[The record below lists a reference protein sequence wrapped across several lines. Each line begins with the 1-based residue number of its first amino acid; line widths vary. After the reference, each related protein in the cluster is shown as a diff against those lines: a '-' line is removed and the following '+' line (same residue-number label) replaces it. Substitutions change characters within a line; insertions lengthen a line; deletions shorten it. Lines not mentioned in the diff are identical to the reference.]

1 MQCISLQ
8 PPPPPTPPHWSG
20 WTVGKL
26 EVGILPLTG
35 EKQTN
40 SGDTKVKKW
49 SYKYCIFSRVFSG
62 LSRLSATPFVL
73 SHPLCLALPFF
84 CVCLIPSVGLILW
97 VIVWASLPLVCVPRV
112 FSAVYSMSSLLKHQ
126 AGCINTPW
134 QRRLASIDVCLAWH
148 FPSIPEP
155 AHQRL
160 PTGLLDPGVWHC
172 LFPRVCVCLPMC
184 ALSGLCSHPSA
195 SGPVRICRSSN
206 APRAL

>member
-1 MQCISLQ
+1 MGGVGEHKHYEVYFGCSFLKSSVKFTCGEDAVHLTST
-8 PPPPPTPPHWSG
+8 PPPPTPPHWSG

-84 CVCLIPSVGLILW
+84 LCVFDSLCWSNSLGDCLSLAAACLCPS
-97 VIVWASLPLVCVPRV
+97 
-112 FSAVYSMSSLLKHQ
+112 
-126 AGCINTPW
+126 
-134 QRRLASIDVCLAWH
+134 
-148 FPSIPEP
+148 
-155 AHQRL
+155 
-160 PTGLLDPGVWHC
+160 C
-172 LFPRVCVCLPMC
+172 LFRCVQHVLITKTS
-184 ALSGLCSHPSA
+184 SGLH
-195 SGPVRICRSSN
+195 
-206 APRAL
+206 